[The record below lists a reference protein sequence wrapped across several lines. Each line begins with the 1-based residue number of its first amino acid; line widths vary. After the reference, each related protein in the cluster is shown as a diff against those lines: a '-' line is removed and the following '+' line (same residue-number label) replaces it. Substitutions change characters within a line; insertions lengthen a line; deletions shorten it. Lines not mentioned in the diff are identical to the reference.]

1 MPLPGLRWRGPLV
14 SVGAVVAAFL
24 LRWFLRPVLGPTEA
38 PLQIFFL
45 AVFVSAW
52 AGGLFTGL
60 VASLLSVVVSYVAFF
75 PHPDG
80 LFSLSTADV
89 LRVVVFLIIGVVLSV
104 MSESRLRVVERERDQ
119 RARLQKEQEG
129 RAAALSAAAQ
139 QREQLQRVADHV
151 PVILANVGPDR
162 RFKFVNKA
170 NADRFG
176 VTPAQMVGRKV
187 DEFLGPEITKE
198 IEPYINRVLAGER
211 VEDQMTYSFPATG
224 HQRMQCTYV
233 PERDSE
239 GRVVG
244 WIAALVNVTPMRQAE
259 ASLKNFAFLIENA
272 SDFIGI
278 SDLQFRPIYLN
289 AAAARISG
297 MDASTIGRVSF
308 FDFFYRDDR
317 SIVERE
323 LFPRALREGHAER
336 DIRVRH
342 QQTGDPMWMMCSVV
356 LLRDSYGNPSGYAA
370 IGRDVTEWKRTE
382 DQLREA
388 SRRKDESIE
397 ALRHI
402 ADSMPQIIWSAGPDG
417 RVDYYNR
424 RWYEL
429 VGSQSPSSADASGWH
444 PALHPEDRQ
453 SSYDLWMKSVRKGT
467 PFEMEYRFKFTRGDD
482 YRWYL
487 GRALPLRDDSGA
499 IVRWYG
505 TSTDIHDRK
514 MAESELAESRARL
527 RAALDASVTGTFR
540 WDIVTNVIDSDKN
553 LDRLL
558 GLASGASARSLPE
571 FFQVVHADD
580 RERVVDA
587 CRRCAEQGADFQEEF
602 RVVWPD
608 GTVRWLFD
616 KGKTVLGTDGRPR
629 SMAGACVDV
638 TERREK
644 EEALLAAD
652 RQKDEFLG
660 MLAHELRNPLA
671 PIIYSV
677 AALERQMPAPEAKRP
692 LEIISRQARRM
703 TRIVDDLLDVSRVT
717 QGKISLKRERLDIG
731 SIVGHRRGGEP
742 RHHGRPR
749 TSPRCPRPRH
759 TGPGLW
765 RRCASRAGVRE
776 PAEQRGEV
784 HTSGRQCHRHSRA
797 RGSKRDR
804 PREGHGRRHQPRR
817 AAAYFRPFRAGRHDA
832 RSFRR
837 RPGHWPHAR
846 LAAHPHAR
854 RRRRSAERRPWARRR
869 VPRPA
874 SARGRHRRDR
884 TRGIA
889 VTAAESC
896 GDAAI

>member
-1 MPLPGLRWRGPLV
+1 
-14 SVGAVVAAFL
+14 
-24 LRWFLRPVLGPTEA
+24 
-38 PLQIFFL
+38 
-45 AVFVSAW
+45 
-52 AGGLFTGL
+52 
-60 VASLLSVVVSYVAFF
+60 
-75 PHPDG
+75 
-80 LFSLSTADV
+80 
-89 LRVVVFLIIGVVLSV
+89 
-104 MSESRLRVVERERDQ
+104 
-119 RARLQKEQEG
+119 
-129 RAAALSAAAQ
+129 
-139 QREQLQRVADHV
+139 
-151 PVILANVGPDR
+151 
-162 RFKFVNKA
+162 
-170 NADRFG
+170 
-176 VTPAQMVGRKV
+176 
-187 DEFLGPEITKE
+187 
-198 IEPYINRVLAGER
+198 
-211 VEDQMTYSFPATG
+211 MTYSFPATG

-571 FFQVVHADD
+571 FFQLVHADD

-608 GTVRWLFD
+608 GTRPLVVRQGQD
-616 KGKTVLGTDGRPR
+616 RAGDGRP
-629 SMAGACVDV
+629 
-638 TERREK
+638 
-644 EEALLAAD
+644 
-652 RQKDEFLG
+652 
-660 MLAHELRNPLA
+660 A
-671 PIIYSV
+671 PIDGGRV
-677 AALERQMPAPEAKRP
+677 RRRDRAA
-692 LEIISRQARRM
+692 
-703 TRIVDDLLDVSRVT
+703 
-717 QGKISLKRERLDIG
+717 REGRSAAG
-731 SIVGHRRGGEP
+731 RG
-742 RHHGRPR
+742 
-749 TSPRCPRPRH
+749 
-759 TGPGLW
+759 
-765 RRCASRAGVRE
+765 
-776 PAEQRGEV
+776 PAE
-784 HTSGRQCHRHSRA
+784 GRV
-797 RGSKRDR
+797 
-804 PREGHGRRHQPRR
+804 PR
-817 AAAYFRPFRAGRHDA
+817 DA
-832 RSFRR
+832 RSR
-837 RPGHWPHAR
+837 
-846 LAAHPHAR
+846 AAQ
-854 RRRRSAERRPWARRR
+854 SAGADHLL
-869 VPRPA
+869 
-874 SARGRHRRDR
+874 SCR
-884 TRGIA
+884 TRA
-889 VTAAESC
+889 S
-896 GDAAI
+896 DAGS